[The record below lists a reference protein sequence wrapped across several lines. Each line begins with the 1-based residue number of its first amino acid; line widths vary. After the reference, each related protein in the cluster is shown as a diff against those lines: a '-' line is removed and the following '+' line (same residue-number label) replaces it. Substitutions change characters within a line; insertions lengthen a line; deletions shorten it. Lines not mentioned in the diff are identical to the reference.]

1 MNSYQESRTSEKH
14 YVLAILAIFLITFLI
29 LQSAFH
35 EHEDH
40 HVHDDC
46 TICMLVISPLNSGHA
61 ALSLP
66 PVFLTIIGIVLI
78 PDQDPPGSETIFP
91 SAQPR
96 APPPSSYLR

>member
-1 MNSYQESRTSEKH
+1 MNSYPESLTSEKQF
-14 YVLAILAIFLITFLI
+14 VLVILAIFLITFLI
-29 LQSAFH
+29 FQSAFH

-46 TICMLVISPLNSGHA
+46 TICMLVISPLNSDYA

-66 PVFLTIIGIVLI
+66 PVFLTIIGVVLI
-78 PDQDPPGSETIFP
+78 PNQEPPGSETIFP

-96 APPPSSYLR
+96 APPASSYLR